1 MHQSR
6 CSLVALL
13 SLTALSLGVGCSET
27 EGPEREVASGSIT
40 FDGQPVMAGMIRFV
54 PMSGPPVQAEII
66 DGKYHADYKGGV
78 VVGPSKVEIDGFR
91 ATGKKVQISP
101 DVSEPEMV
109 RFIPEKFNEKSEL
122 TVEITKGAPNTHD
135 FILTP

>member
-1 MHQSR
+1 MDQSR
-6 CSLVALL
+6 CSLVAFLFL
-13 SLTALSLGVGCSET
+13 IALSLGVGCGGT
-27 EGPEREVASGSIT
+27 EGPEKEVTSGSIT
-40 FDGQPVMAGMIRFV
+40 FDGEPVVAGMIRFV
-54 PMSGPPVQAEII
+54 PVSGPPVQAEIV

-91 ATGKKVQISP
+91 ATGKQVQISP

-135 FILTP
+135 FNLTP